1 MDSKSPALRV
11 LIFIAAPVLYF
22 AFQFLP
28 YYHAGGGPL
37 PSLAGYFW
45 SPETNEQT
53 TAFLAL
59 FYADFRAND
68 LITALLGTQFTAVAI
83 IIMTLI
89 LKDRGVTAAAL
100 GCWGVFGLVVFLS
113 TRSLTFSPVLVYG
126 GIASLLM
133 LFTFLCAV
141 VIASMYLIS
150 LILNFRKNLLILKAE
165 NSSQAS

>member
-1 MDSKSPALRV
+1 MKPKVSKFWV
-11 LIFIAAPVLYF
+11 LLLLATPVLYF
-22 AFQFLP
+22 TFQFLP
-28 YYHAGGGPL
+28 YYHAGGGAL

-68 LITALLGTQFTAVAI
+68 LITALLGTQFFAIII

-89 LKDRGVTAAAL
+89 LKNRCIVAISL
-100 GCWGVFGLVVFLS
+100 GIWGLFGLYIFLT
-113 TRSLTFSPVLVYG
+113 TRSLTFSPVLVYS

-133 LFTFLCAV
+133 LFTFLLAV
-141 VIASMYLIS
+141 AIS
-150 LILNFRKNLLILKAE
+150 VVYNLRIYAEYKKNILILKAE
-165 NSSQAS
+165 QVEQAA